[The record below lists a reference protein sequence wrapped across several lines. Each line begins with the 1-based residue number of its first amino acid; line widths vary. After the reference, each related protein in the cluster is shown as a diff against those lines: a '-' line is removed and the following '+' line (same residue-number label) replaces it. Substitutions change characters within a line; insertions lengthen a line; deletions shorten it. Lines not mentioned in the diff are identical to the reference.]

1 MFADFQ
7 KPTRLCVF
15 AVIGLL
21 AGCSAPP
28 AEKRPVVVYPVTY
41 DVPVGN
47 TKVKTVTGPQDLNVS
62 STQQVTAEVGEALYY
77 QIISPVPVTV
87 SVYERTTASQARV
100 LMREFQ
106 GTSFTDSIMPSS
118 PNLEFVFAAQQAN
131 TGGTLK
137 FTLSDR
143 PLPAFIA
150 P

>member
-1 MFADFQ
+1 MLAVYQ
-7 KPTRLCVF
+7 NMKRLCVV
-15 AVIGLL
+15 VIISLL

-28 AEKRPVVVYPVTY
+28 AEKRPVVAYPITY

-47 TKVKTVTGPQDLNVS
+47 TQVKASTGPQDLNIS

-77 QIISPVPVTV
+77 QIVSPVPVTV
-87 SVYERTTASQARV
+87 SVYERTNANQARV

-106 GTSFTDSIMPSS
+106 GTSFTDAIVPSN

-143 PLPAFIA
+143 PLAPALT

>member
-7 KPTRLCVF
+7 KPTLLCVF
-15 AVIGLL
+15 AVISLL
-21 AGCSAPP
+21 GGCSAPP
-28 AEKRPVVVYPVTY
+28 AERRPVVAYPVTY

-47 TKVKTVTGPQDLNVS
+47 TRVKASTGPQDLNVS
-62 STQQVTAEVGEALYY
+62 STQQVTAKVGEALYY
-77 QIISPVPVTV
+77 QIVSPVPVTV
-87 SVYERTTASQARV
+87 SVYERTNADQTRV

-106 GTSFTDSIMPSS
+106 GTSFTDSIVPSN

-143 PLPAFIA
+143 PLAPSIA

>member
-1 MFADFQ
+1 MFADSQ
-7 KPTRLCVF
+7 KLTRLCVF

-21 AGCSAPP
+21 AGCSSPP
-28 AEKRPVVVYPVTY
+28 VEKRPEVAYPVTY

-47 TKVKTVTGPQDLNVS
+47 TQVKASTGPQDLNVS

-77 QIISPVPVTV
+77 QILSPVPVTV
-87 SVYERTTASQARV
+87 SVYERTNANQARV

-106 GTSFTDSIMPSS
+106 GTSFTDSIVPSS
-118 PNLEFVFAAQQAN
+118 PNLEFVFAAQRAN

-143 PLPAFIA
+143 PLAPAIA